1 MSKFLPNSFQIPNAL
16 IDDLIA
22 DISPNALKCYLV
34 IVRKTVGWSKEWD
47 FIPTTQLMEFTGIK
61 KKQTVYSAIAELE
74 ELGLIEALKETGKTT
89 KYRLKLVPEI
99 VATKNGTSTENGNE
113 VVPKMGTGTSTENGY
128 PSKDTNKTQYTKEKI
143 NKKDFDIVAIENE
156 LAGRFL
162 SSVTE
167 MKYQLDADNYQDFIQ
182 YRKEIKKPIT
192 EMAAKQHIQLLCKY
206 PRDIQAEIIKQS
218 ISNGWSG
225 LFEPKQQ
232 KQFIQPTNKREN
244 FNNLV
249 NEVFADLEQQGETVF
264 DVEVVE

>member
-16 IDDLIA
+16 IDELIA

-89 KYRLKLVPEI
+89 KYRLKLVPEK
-99 VATKNGTSTENGNE
+99 VVTKKGTSTENSNE
-113 VVPKMGTGTSTENGY
+113 VVPKIDTGTSTENGY
-128 PSKDTNKTQYTKEKI
+128 SSKDNIKNNIQKEKI
-143 NKKDFDIVAIENE
+143 NKKDFDLDVIEGEVFKEND
-156 LAGRFL
+156 LPQFPINRKIF
-162 SSVTE
+162 
-167 MKYQLDADNYQDFIQ
+167 ADWIE

-192 EMAAKQHIQLLCKY
+192 RISAKQQIKMLCCYSAKE
-206 PRDIQAEIIKQS
+206 QEEIINTS
-218 ISNGWSG
+218 IQNGYQG
-225 LFEPKQQ
+225 LFEPKGQ
-232 KQFIQPTNKREN
+232 KQFNQPTNKREN

-249 NEVFADLEQQGETVF
+249 NEVFADLEEQRETVF